1 MNNKNCILDINKILY
16 ILPHRYPFIL
26 IDKVIAFKKFKFL
39 NAIKNISI
47 NEPYFQGHF
56 PKKPIYP
63 GVLLLESM
71 IQTSSILLYKSINK
85 KKIKNKEIYY
95 LTGIDN
101 ARFKKPAFPGDQ
113 IMIKSIL
120 KKKKKYFMSFY
131 SIAKIN
137 NNIICK
143 AKIMCMRVLKKK
155 L

>member
-1 MNNKNCILDINKILY
+1 MNNKNCSVININEILY
-16 ILPHRYPFIL
+16 MLPHRYPFIL

-56 PKKPIYP
+56 PKTPIYP

-71 IQTSSILLYKSINK
+71 IQTTNILLYKSINQK
-85 KKIKNKEIYY
+85 NIKNKEICY

-113 IMIKSIL
+113 ILINSIIE
-120 KKKKKYFMSFY
+120 KKKKSFISFY

-137 NNIICK
+137 NKIICQ
-143 AKIMCMRVLKKK
+143 ATITCMRVLK
-155 L
+155 